1 MEYIIR
7 EIEKEEYLLLDDF
20 LYETNFNLIVGI
32 LRDRLSDGKN

>member
-1 MEYIIR
+1 MEFIIR

-32 LRDRLSDGKN
+32 LSDRLSDRKN